1 MTEAPLLVE
10 RTEDETY
17 TPHEHEPRL
26 LLLESV
32 QIEVGLDER
41 VLQGIADVERLTR
54 LPMQLIEKYAEV
66 AGRHAT
72 LKRHPDGWVATVLG
86 FQGVW
91 AKERTKERTLEVLKE
106 VVQGWTLLK
115 IQHGDKDL
123 PVIEEIDLNVL

>member
-10 RTEDETY
+10 RTEDY

-54 LPMQLIEKYAEV
+54 LPMQLIEKYVEV
-66 AGRHAT
+66 AIRHAT
-72 LKRHPDGWVATVLG
+72 LKRHPDGWFATILG

-91 AKERTKERTLEVLKE
+91 AKESSRERALEVLEE
-106 VVQGWTLLK
+106 VLSDWVLLK
-115 IQHGDKDL
+115 IQNKDKDL
-123 PVIEEIDLNVL
+123 PVIEEINLNVL